1 MPLTMRFSS
10 SFDRFSLRSTFADL
24 PGAEQRRL
32 PRPVAQLPKGA
43 LRVRAREAAEDA
55 WLPWEAT
62 NFAQFIEHI
71 GACLLLSLVV
81 VVQPLRPASFAV
93 GGRTHGSRGLILV

>member
-24 PGAEQRRL
+24 PAAEQRRL

-55 WLPWEAT
+55 WLPWET
-62 NFAQFIEHI
+62 TSFAQFIEHI
-71 GACLLLSLVV
+71 GACLLLSLV
-81 VVQPLRPASFAV
+81 L
-93 GGRTHGSRGLILV
+93 LLLV

>member
-24 PGAEQRRL
+24 PAMEQRRL
-32 PRPVAQLPKGA
+32 PRPVAQIPNGTLQLG
-43 LRVRAREAAEDA
+43 AREAGEDA

-81 VVQPLRPASFAV
+81 MVQPFSSAS
-93 GGRTHGSRGLILV
+93 